1 MDRRLAALL
10 VAVPVAAASA
20 LALTVATGA
29 PAKKATADYIE
40 GTVTSAGAKPEAGV
54 WVIAEAE
61 LGTTYRK
68 IVVTDSKGRFVL
80 PQLPNAKYRV
90 WVRGYG
96 LQDSQKVGAR
106 PGQYRR
112 LQVKTARTKV
122 QAAEIYPAN
131 YWLSLFNPPDTSTDW
146 ANTFKGGCMLCHQ
159 IGNKATRSLDTGTT
173 RQAYDA
179 GTKEARTMYQTSLGL
194 GRDKLLD
201 ALADWSQRIAKGET
215 PPNPPRPSGKERDL
229 VITQWNWGTSSP
241 TRTTRL
247 RPTATTRRA
256 TPTARSWS

>member
-90 WVRGYG
+90 GSGATASRTPRRSARGPA
-96 LQDSQKVGAR
+96 STGAFR
-106 PGQYRR
+106 
-112 LQVKTARTKV
+112 
-122 QAAEIYPAN
+122 
-131 YWLSLFNPPDTSTDW
+131 
-146 ANTFKGGCMLCHQ
+146 
-159 IGNKATRSLDTGTT
+159 
-173 RQAYDA
+173 
-179 GTKEARTMYQTSLGL
+179 
-194 GRDKLLD
+194 
-201 ALADWSQRIAKGET
+201 
-215 PPNPPRPSGKERDL
+215 
-229 VITQWNWGTSSP
+229 
-241 TRTTRL
+241 
-247 RPTATTRRA
+247 
-256 TPTARSWS
+256 